1 LLPHLAGPLG
11 IGVGLGLGL
20 QASIASA
27 PGRPVRDRGRGRG
40 RATGFDCFR
49 TWQAL
54 ALGTVPLVVD
64 SGSFD
69 ARLLHG
75 TGPQLIPSPDELTP
89 DSLGALLAG
98 LRDPAPHAPHVE
110 MAHWR

>member
-1 LLPHLAGPLG
+1 MLPHLAGPRARHRATRG
-11 IGVGLGLGL
+11 EPGVRVRVRVRVGVRGSSNSS
-20 QASIASA
+20 SIAI
-27 PGRPVRDRGRGRG
+27 PNPQPNPKPKPNPN
-40 RATGFDCFR
+40 T
-49 TWQAL
+49 TQ
-54 ALGTVPLVVD
+54 VD

-75 TGPQLIPSPDELTP
+75 TGPQRIPSPDELTP

-98 LRDPAPHAPHVE
+98 LSDPAPHAPHVE